1 MKIITQFTSLSLIL
15 ATLCGCA
22 ATHTSISKRN
32 LDVQT
37 KMSETI
43 FLDPVSPQQK
53 TVFIQIRNTSGNN
66 QLDIES
72 QLARNLSNKGYT
84 IVYDPKVAHYLIQ
97 TNVLQ
102 VGKVDLKESQDL
114 LSEGFG
120 GGLLGAGATAALGG
134 NGRAALGVGLVGAAV
149 GVVTNAMVK
158 DNFYTIVTDL
168 QISERTKE
176 GTAVTE
182 TLYANLKQGTDANKT
197 VSSTE
202 QTDWKRYQTR
212 VVSTANKVNLE
223 LEEAIPDL
231 VAGLSNSIS
240 GLL

>member
-1 MKIITQFTSLSLIL
+1 MKIITQFISLNLIL
-15 ATLCGCA
+15 ATLYGCA

-43 FLDPVSPQQK
+43 FLDPVAPQQK

-66 QLDIES
+66 QLDIET

-84 IVYDPKVAHYLIQ
+84 IVHDPKVAHYLIQ

-102 VGKVDLKESQDL
+102 VGKVDLKESQDM

-120 GGLLGAGATAALGG
+120 GGLLGAGAAAALGG
-134 NGRAALGVGLVGAAV
+134 DGRTILGVGLMGAAV
-149 GVVTNAMVK
+149 GAVTNAMVK
-158 DNFYTIVTDL
+158 DNYYTIVTDL
-168 QISERTKE
+168 QISERTK
-176 GTAVTE
+176 GVAVTE
-182 TLYANLKQGTDANKT
+182 KLSSNLKQGTGANKT
-197 VSSTE
+197 INSTE

-212 VVSTANKVNLE
+212 VISTANKVNLE